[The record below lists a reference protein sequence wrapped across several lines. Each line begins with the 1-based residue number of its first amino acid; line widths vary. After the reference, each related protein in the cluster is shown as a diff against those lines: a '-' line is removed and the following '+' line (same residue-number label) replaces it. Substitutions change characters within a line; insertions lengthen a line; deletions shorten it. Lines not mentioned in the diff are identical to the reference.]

1 MAETKVIIDCDAGI
15 DDALALIIL
24 IAAHKQ
30 KKIQIEAIT
39 CVNGNTTVDNV
50 VKNVFRTLDVC
61 KATDIP
67 VYQGAY
73 APLVCIKNAVQDHYH
88 GIDGFGDVYN
98 TQIDTRPLT
107 NIALA
112 IKMYPQFV
120 DHVREFYIMG
130 GNVTAQGNITPQAE
144 FNFYMD
150 PESVHIV
157 FNNNKN
163 PLRLLPWET
172 CLKSCISHEWR
183 RDVLGKMDKPCIQLM
198 NDVEYAYQKTRK
210 KRFSNYITC
219 DAILAAIL
227 LKPEIAQNV
236 VPYHADIELNGTRTR
251 GQVVL
256 DHLLSNEPNV
266 LLIQD
271 FDSESFK
278 KLLIFSV
285 DNLDYN
291 MTNI

>member
-1 MAETKVIIDCDAGI
+1 
-15 DDALALIIL
+15 
-24 IAAHKQ
+24 
-30 KKIQIEAIT
+30 
-39 CVNGNTTVDNV
+39 
-50 VKNVFRTLDVC
+50 
-61 KATDIP
+61 
-67 VYQGAY
+67 
-73 APLVCIKNAVQDHYH
+73 
-88 GIDGFGDVYN
+88 
-98 TQIDTRPLT
+98 
-107 NIALA
+107 
-112 IKMYPQFV
+112 
-120 DHVREFYIMG
+120 
-130 GNVTAQGNITPQAE
+130 
-144 FNFYMD
+144 
-150 PESVHIV
+150 
-157 FNNNKN
+157 
-163 PLRLLPWET
+163 
-172 CLKSCISHEWR
+172 
-183 RDVLGKMDKPCIQLM
+183 MDKPCIQLM
-198 NDVEYAYQKTRK
+198 NDIEYIYQKTRK
-210 KRFSNYITC
+210 RQFPNYITC